1 MRRRLGFGVLS
12 LGILAFSL
20 FAGPAREARA
30 ADAAADYQIGPG
42 DVLKIEVVGRPDLSG
57 TFTVNRD
64 GLLSMPI
71 VGSMDAT
78 GRTARDLATD
88 LSRRISLF
96 QREIPQVTVTVTES
110 KSRRIFVLGAVL
122 LPGSYPFGDLPSV
135 WEAITEAG
143 GPAEDAQL
151 SAVEVIPGD
160 LAGGRAT
167 QVVDVA
173 TIIRENRM
181 DSLPRL
187 QPGDTVRV
195 PRGRSLASGVT
206 DVYIFGAVA
215 RQGSL
220 PVEQASDL
228 VTALIR
234 SGGPAPDAD
243 LRGVDIVR
251 KSGARVV
258 RLKVSMENYLEKANT
273 SGNPP
278 LEPGDTIYVRRRT
291 PGGGGIF
298 AAIRTIGPVLA
309 LVSAVT
315 AIAYRR

>member
-1 MRRRLGFGVLS
+1 
-12 LGILAFSL
+12 
-20 FAGPAREARA
+20 
-30 ADAAADYQIGPG
+30 
-42 DVLKIEVVGRPDLSG
+42 
-57 TFTVNRD
+57 
-64 GLLSMPI
+64 
-71 VGSMDAT
+71 MDAT
-78 GRTARDLATD
+78 GRTARDLAAD

-122 LPGSYPFGDLPSV
+122 LPGSYAFGDLPSV
-135 WEAITEAG
+135 WEAIAEAG

-195 PRGRSLASGVT
+195 PRGRALGPGVT
-206 DVYIFGAVA
+206 DVYIFGAIG

-220 PVEQASDL
+220 PIDQAGDL

-243 LRGVDIVR
+243 LKGVEIVR

-278 LEPGDTIYVRRRT
+278 LEPGDTIYVRRS
-291 PGGGGIF
+291 PQGGRGVFGV
-298 AAIRTIGPVLA
+298 IRTIGPVLGI
-309 LVSAVT
+309 VSAVV
-315 AIAYRR
+315 AIAYGR